1 MDNKIVFGIMCI
13 LFNALGVPCFMQGN
27 VKAGVIRI
35 ILDVVLSFVFIGV
48 VFAIINGI
56 MGIILGVKVLTM
68 SDEEYAAN
76 KGNFWKGLPSGA
88 PKAEAE

>member
-1 MDNKIVFGIMCI
+1 
-13 LFNALGVPCFMQGN
+13 
-27 VKAGVIRI
+27 
-35 ILDVVLSFVFIGV
+35 
-48 VFAIINGI
+48 